1 MAARWSDAVLRNAE
15 VPTALITQQ
24 RVNHERMSPPGFIA
38 NVLLGSDR
46 LAEAGISHCGFHVM
60 RHSSDVEDVI
70 GYGPATRGLSP
81 TVTRANTAHP
91 EVTVRQTTHP
101 TYAPSAVDHCRR
113 RACRGCAALAPTTV
127 CRPVASMLKRKRRDA
142 GSAGVRASG
151 VVDSLPLP
159 TQRCCACR
167 IIDCRCAAGNAYKPR
182 VTSDA
187 HADSPGSP
195 GSRGCAPSAGLLRP
209 RCLRPPRSPPAACPW
224 R

>member
-1 MAARWSDAVLRNAE
+1 MSGCRHRGLLRTYCLKATGWPRQE
-15 VPTALITQQ
+15 SVTAGFTSCATQ
-24 RVNHERMSPPGFIA
+24 VTSRM
-38 NVLLGSDR
+38 LL
-46 LAEAGISHCGFHVM
+46 AM
-60 RHSSDVEDVI
+60 R
-70 GYGPATRGLSP
+70 PATRGLSP
-81 TVTRANTAHP
+81 TVTRASAAHP

-113 RACRGCAALAPTTV
+113 IACRGCAALAPTTV

-142 GSAGVRASG
+142 GSAGVCAFG
-151 VVDSLPLP
+151 VVDSLPLSA
-159 TQRCCACR
+159 QRCCAYR
-167 IIDCRCAAGNAYKPR
+167 IIGCRCAAGNAYRPR
-182 VTSDA
+182 ATSAA